1 MDSRWTASEVKV
13 AKGEAVKL
21 TKKVVDQID
30 PTRGRHYIW
39 DAELKGFGLQVE
51 ASGTRTYFVRYR
63 PKGLGREGQRR
74 FVKVGRHGDLTAEQA
89 RATAKVI
96 LGSVAAGEDPADQR
110 DVNRTE
116 HVKRRDALTFA
127 DLAAAFLKDHVAAK
141 RKARTAEN
149 YEILLRKHAIPIL
162 GSKKAETVTRADIAR
177 LHVAMQATPHNANR
191 VVAVIGSMY
200 TFGFKH
206 ELLREASNPVRGIE
220 KYREEGRE
228 RYLSSDELGR
238 LGAALE
244 EGETVGIAWYVQPDK
259 PASKHLP
266 KKADDRRVKIDPHA
280 AAAIR
285 LLILTGARL
294 REILGLRWGYVD
306 MERGLLM
313 LPDSKTGRKTIV
325 LSEAAFAV
333 LAALSAASGHGDS
346 DRFVIAGRN
355 SDRARADLQRPWAA
369 VRRHAKLEGVRLHDL
384 RHTFASLGAG
394 AGLGLPIVGKLL
406 GHAHPQTTA
415 RYAHLDADPL
425 RRATDLI
432 GRQIAAAMRTLSPRG
447 EGPF

>member
-1 MDSRWTASEVKV
+1 MAR
-13 AKGEAVKL
+13 GEAVKL
-21 TKKVVDQID
+21 TKKVID
-30 PTRGRHYIW
+30 GADLSRGRHYLW
-39 DAELKGFGLQVE
+39 DSELKGFGVQVE
-51 ASGTRTYFVRYR
+51 ASGTCSYFVRYR

-74 FVKVGRHGDLTAEQA
+74 FLKIGRHGDLTTEQA
-89 RATAKVI
+89 RAAAKVI
-96 LGSVAAGEDPADQR
+96 LGSVAAGEDPAARR
-110 DVNRTE
+110 DVNRAE
-116 HVKRRDALTFA
+116 HVKRRDAITFA
-127 DLAAAFLKDHVAAK
+127 DLAAAFLKDHVSAK

-149 YEILLRKHAIPIL
+149 YELLLRKHATPVL
-162 GSKKAETVTRADIAR
+162 GPKKAEAVTRSDVAK
-177 LHVAMQATPHNANR
+177 LHIAMQATPHTANR
-191 VVAVIGSMY
+191 VAAVIGSMY

-206 ELLREASNPVRGIE
+206 ELLREAANPVRGIE

-228 RYLSSDELGR
+228 RYLSSEELGR
-238 LGAALE
+238 LGAALD
-244 EGETVGIAWYVQPDK
+244 EGERIGISWQVRPDR

-266 KKADDRRVKIDPHA
+266 KKGDDQRAKLDPYA

-294 REILGLRWGYVD
+294 REILGLRWDYVD
-306 MERGLLM
+306 MERGLLL

-325 LSEAAFAV
+325 LSEAALV
-333 LAALSAASGHGDS
+333 ILVGLSGLPNGHEPDH
-346 DRFVIAGRN
+346 FVIVGGRA
-355 SDRARADLQRPWAA
+355 DKPRADLQRPWAA
-369 VRRHAKLEGVRLHDL
+369 VRRNAKLDGVRLHDL

-432 GRQIAAAMRTLSPRG
+432 GDQIMAAMAGPPRS
-447 EGPF
+447 